1 MNCSKKHMKHRKY
14 RVLCEAF
21 GIMIWYTRHGT
32 FNRINGVVGKYTRP
46 QTT

>member
-14 RVLCEAF
+14 RVLYEAF
-21 GIMIWYTRHGT
+21 GIMIWQTRHGT
-32 FNRINGVVGKYTRP
+32 FNRINGVVLKYTRP